1 MPWTSN
7 DAEQHTH
14 KAIGSVQSF
23 SHIWFGLSGARQWLK
38 R

>member
-14 KAIGSVQSF
+14 KAIT
-23 SHIWFGLSGARQWLK
+23 AKLK
-38 R
+38 RALGESRE